1 MPINGQIGTFNRND
15 ERAADPGHGP
25 VLRSGIIAAVVAGIL
40 PMGLILSRAAAGA
53 LGAFV
58 QVSAEVLG
66 VGVAQTLTYAFALA
80 GAPVQP
86 GTVSITDGVETF
98 TDDGMGVLTGDAG
111 GSGTV
116 NYRTGAVSVTFTAN
130 PAVGGNITADYTTAP
145 GGLVPYAEVAAE
157 GVAAG
162 VAATLTYAFSLAN
175 APADPGSLVITDGV
189 ETFTDDGLGRL
200 VGDAGGSGTIDY
212 AAGTGSVTFN
222 ANPAVDAD
230 IAADYHTAI
239 AGVLNE
245 ELDLTGG
252 NVGNYI
258 VHGTVRKDALKVG
271 QVAQAAPSA
280 QLLTRLDTLGIW
292 AN

>member
-1 MPINGQIGTFNRND
+1 MSINGQIGTFNRND

-58 QVSAEVLG
+58 QVSAEVVG
-66 VGVAQTLTYAFALA
+66 AGVAATLTYAIALA

-86 GTVSITDGVETF
+86 GTLTITDGVEIF
-98 TDDGMGVLTGDAG
+98 TDDGMGNLIGDAG
-111 GSGTV
+111 GAGTV
-116 NYRTGAVSVTFTAN
+116 NYRTGVGSVTFAAN
-130 PAVGGNITADYTTAP
+130 PGVGANITADYTTAA
-145 GGLVPYAEVAAE
+145 GGLVPYDEIAAEVV
-157 GVAAG
+157 GAG
-162 VAATLTYAFSLAN
+162 VAATLTYDFTLAD
-175 APADPGSLVITDGV
+175 APVDPGSVTITDGV
-189 ETFTDDGLGRL
+189 EIFTDDGLGRL
-200 VGDAGGSGTIDY
+200 VGDAGGSGTIAY

-222 ANPAVDAD
+222 ANPGVGANITAG
-230 IAADYHTAI
+230 YHTAI

-245 ELDLTGG
+245 ELDLAGG

-271 QVAQAAPSA
+271 QVPQAAPA
-280 QLLTRLDTLGIW
+280 AELLTRLEALGIW